1 MTNRRQIMTTTCIPV
16 PVSAAAIDDLG
27 WLSLSCDAGG
37 ANTHK
42 EQVTYLGVTPDD
54 FGSHDP
60 DGTDLGWI
68 SLEPARLNGYKA

>member
-1 MTNRRQIMTTTCIPV
+1 MTAKCIPA
-16 PVSAAAIDDLG
+16 SLAANDLG

-37 ANTHK
+37 SSTHNG
-42 EQVTYLGVTPDD
+42 EVTFLGITPDD

-68 SLEPARLNGYKA
+68 SLEC